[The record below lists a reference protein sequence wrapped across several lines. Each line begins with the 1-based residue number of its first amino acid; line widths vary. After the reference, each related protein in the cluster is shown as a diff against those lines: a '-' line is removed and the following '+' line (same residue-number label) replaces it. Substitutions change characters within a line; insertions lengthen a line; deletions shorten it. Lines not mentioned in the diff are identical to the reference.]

1 MEVLGSG
8 RRYQG
13 SGLTPRSLLQEFGS
27 SVEGSG
33 SRVQGPGSRVQGS
46 GFRVQGSGFRVERV
60 HCRSTMITRSVI
72 V

>member
-27 SVEGSG
+27 IVEGSG
-33 SRVQGPGSRVQGS
+33 SRVQGPGSRVQG
-46 GFRVQGSGFRVERV
+46 
-60 HCRSTMITRSVI
+60 
-72 V
+72 